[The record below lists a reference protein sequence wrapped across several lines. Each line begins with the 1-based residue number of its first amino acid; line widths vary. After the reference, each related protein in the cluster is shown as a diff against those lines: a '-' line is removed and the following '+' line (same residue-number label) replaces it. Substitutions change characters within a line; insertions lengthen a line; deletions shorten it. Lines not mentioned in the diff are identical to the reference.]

1 MARRSSHTRRSPEDR
16 LRHFAAVVERCFER
30 RAVVDQTLR
39 AQLRITATVE
49 QPAIELHTDHG
60 DPEDVRSFATEFRKL
75 LLNDD
80 DANFFG
86 ICKLIEQHSADE
98 EMRGYSRS
106 NREKWSRLM
115 AGAGGV
121 NLVLNH
127 RPAKRGRELLDV
139 WLNGE
144 VFHSDPEAAAY
155 LAELQRGEFGPM
167 NRALP
172 VQEVQSTLITGLK
185 IAAAQGRVVM
195 HLLDNRLL
203 TLPDA

>member
-1 MARRSSHTRRSPEDR
+1 MARRSSHQRRSPEDR

-39 AQLRITATVE
+39 ARLRITATVE
-49 QPAIELHTDHG
+49 QPAVELQTDHG
-60 DPEDVRSFATEFRKL
+60 DQEDVRSFAAEFRKL

-80 DANFFG
+80 DANFNA
-86 ICKLIEQHSADE
+86 ICNLIEQRSTDD

-106 NREKWSRLM
+106 NREQWSQLM
-115 AGAGGV
+115 AGAGGIKLVV
-121 NLVLNH
+121 NQ

-155 LAELQRGEFGPM
+155 LTEVERGEVGPM
-167 NRALP
+167 ARALL

-185 IAAAQGRVVM
+185 IAAAQRRVVM
-195 HLLDNRLL
+195 HLLDNQLL
-203 TLPDA
+203 TLTDG